1 MRFFDLL
8 EKRDGV
14 WRIIKPTVVN
24 EKDRI
29 DPVDPRGIPEDFFAE
44 VDGSAF
50 PPAAKFLLLRPTA

>member
-8 EKRDGV
+8 EKQDSV
-14 WRIIKPTVVN
+14 WLIIKPTAVN